1 MREIMAHGAAGL
13 AVLLLLS
20 CASWRPASIPGT
32 GEEDSL
38 AAARDS
44 LGSTADTLF
53 VEKHIAL
60 LEALV
65 PREREP
71 RVDPLAIEARS
82 LVTAAE
88 EMYLRGKIVL
98 ALKLLDDAD
107 AILRREH

>member
-1 MREIMAHGAAGL
+1 MREIAAHGAAFL

-20 CASWRPASIPGT
+20 CASSRPASIPRT
-32 GEEDSL
+32 GEADSL
-38 AAARDS
+38 AAAPDS

-53 VEKHIAL
+53 VEKHVAL
-60 LEALV
+60 LEELA
-65 PREREP
+65 PRERDP
-71 RVDPLAIEARS
+71 RVDPPAIEARS

-98 ALKLLDDAD
+98 ALKLLDDAH